1 MEKYTLIL
9 VSKLRY
15 LLLMLLLLPLQACAF
30 YYSAAPIEARV
41 VDAAT
46 NQPLEG
52 VIVVAHWQLKGGLEG
67 GNPVGE
73 MMVMETLTDAKG
85 RFYFPGWGP
94 KLRSLEGRLKT
105 QSPGI
110 LLFKSG
116 YEYRGLENNLN
127 NKSLRGDLDNPLRS
141 DWNGKT
147 IKLERFKGGLEKYE
161 ELFEDFNH
169 ALERMATDQP
179 DKCNWKN
186 IPMTIRAMNQER
198 KRLIALGVTTNTLS
212 TIDNELLM
220 NDPFYTKKGGC
231 GSPKEFFKGFQE

>member
-1 MEKYTLIL
+1 MSGLH
-9 VSKLRY
+9 KLRY
-15 LLLMLLLLPLQACAF
+15 VLLLLLLPLQACGAPF
-30 YYSAAPIEARV
+30 WYKAEPIEAWV
-41 VDAAT
+41 ADAAT

-105 QSPGI
+105 KSPGI

-116 YEYRGLENNLN
+116 YEYRGLENKLN

-147 IKLERFKGGLEKYE
+147 IKLDRFKEGLREYE
-161 ELFEDFNH
+161 NH
-169 ALERMATDQP
+169 LAFLRTSLSFAYDGDTCEWKQVPRMIVSQHKENLRFKAAGIIDP
-179 DKCNWKN
+179 LGDSVLSVNAV
-186 IPMTIRAMNQER
+186 RNQ
-198 KRLIALGVTTNTLS
+198 KH
-212 TIDNELLM
+212 
-220 NDPFYTKKGGC
+220 C
-231 GSPKEFFKGFQE
+231 GQAQEFFREYLK

>member
-1 MEKYTLIL
+1 MSIL
-9 VSKLRY
+9 HKLRY
-15 LLLMLLLLPLQACAF
+15 VLLMALLLPLHACGAPF
-30 YYSAAPIEARV
+30 WYKAEPIEAWV
-41 VDAAT
+41 ADAET

-105 QSPGI
+105 KSPGI

-116 YEYRGLENNLN
+116 YEYRGLENKLN

-147 IKLERFKGGLEKYE
+147 IRLERFKGQGEEYARHLGSLSLSWAYTGNECEWKRIHRMVLASHEQAMVFKKQGIVTSLYTIENLIPYE
-161 ELFEDFNH
+161 GY
-169 ALERMATDQP
+169 P
-179 DKCNWKN
+179 DKCSA
-186 IPMTIRAMNQER
+186 REYFRER
-198 KRLIALGVTTNTLS
+198 R
-212 TIDNELLM
+212 
-220 NDPFYTKKGGC
+220 P
-231 GSPKEFFKGFQE
+231 

>member
-1 MEKYTLIL
+1 MSIL
-9 VSKLRY
+9 HKSRY
-15 LLLMLLLLPLQACAF
+15 VLLLALLLPLHACGAPF
-30 YYSAAPIEARV
+30 WYKAEPIEAWV
-41 VDAAT
+41 ADAET

-105 QSPGI
+105 QSPRI

-116 YEYRGLENNLN
+116 YEYRGLENKLN
-127 NKSLRGDLDNPLRS
+127 HKSLRGDLDKPLRS
-141 DWNGKT
+141 DWNDKT

-179 DKCNWKN
+179 GKCNWKN

>member
-1 MEKYTLIL
+1 MSIL
-9 VSKLRY
+9 HKLRCV
-15 LLLMLLLLPLQACAF
+15 LLMALLLPLHACGVPFWYKAE
-30 YYSAAPIEARV
+30 PIEAWV
-41 VDAAT
+41 ADAET

-67 GNPVGE
+67 GNPVGQ
-73 MMVMETLTDAKG
+73 MMVMETVTDTKG

-94 KLRSLEGRLKT
+94 KLRSLKGDLKD

-116 YEYRGLENNLN
+116 YEYLGLQNYPT
-127 NKSLRGDLDNPLRS
+127 NKTIRGDLDNPLRS
-141 DWNGKT
+141 EWNGKT

-169 ALERMATDQP
+169 ALDRMATDQP